1 MASLAGITLLISTFA
16 YISQIPTILS
26 SILIFTILLVYSLGS
41 KDIILNNP
49 IVKYLSKISMEIY
62 LCHMLFFR
70 VMGILNIG
78 KYILNPNLLYIVTLM
93 GTLLGAI
100 IFSHICKFYVI
111 DKVKWL
117 K

>member
-1 MASLAGITLLISTFA
+1 
-16 YISQIPTILS
+16 
-26 SILIFTILLVYSLGS
+26 
-41 KDIILNNP
+41 
-49 IVKYLSKISMEIY
+49 MEIY

-70 VMGILNIG
+70 LMGILHIE
-78 KYILNPNLLYIVTLM
+78 KYIVNPDLFYLVTLL

-100 IFSHICKFYVI
+100 VFSHMCKFYVI

>member
-1 MASLAGITLLISTFA
+1 
-16 YISQIPTILS
+16 
-26 SILIFTILLVYSLGS
+26 
-41 KDIILNNP
+41 
-49 IVKYLSKISMEIY
+49 MEIY

-93 GTLLGAI
+93 GTLFGAI
-100 IFSHICKFYVI
+100 VFSHMCKFYVI
-111 DKVKWL
+111 NKVKWL